1 MNDPDPVPLHNQFRK
16 GPPRP
21 SDATEP
27 MQAGTKPHHMADPYD
42 IGEALAMLAE
52 KGDAV
57 SIFTGG
63 AAEPVLA
70 RIYSVDEE
78 RPHFV
83 IELNE
88 GSVLPPGPATFVAWQ
103 RSAKLQF
110 SINDEWTSLPGQPT
124 LIPTYFPKECL
135 VLERRSSAR
144 LETPLG
150 VYYTAAFVLDGRPY
164 ELQLYDF
171 SLGGVGMRAPRRE
184 AMGLYVGR
192 KLSRV
197 RLELGANSFIV
208 ADLEVRLSRSF
219 RSFLLGD
226 QTQVGCQFTNL
237 SPDMQNE
244 LTRLLDNLEN
254 GRKGKR

>member
-1 MNDPDPVPLHNQFRK
+1 MHSAFRK
-16 GPPRP
+16 GEPRP
-21 SDATEP
+21 SEVIVP
-27 MQAGTKPHHMADPYD
+27 MEAGAKPHHMDDPYD
-42 IGEALAMLAE
+42 IGEALALLAE
-52 KGDAV
+52 QGDAV
-57 SIFTGG
+57 TIYPAG
-63 AAEPVLA
+63 ADEPILA
-70 RIYSVDEE
+70 RIYSVDDE

-83 IELNE
+83 LQLNA
-88 GSVLPPGPATFVAWQ
+88 GSVLPPGQAVFVSWQ

-110 SINDEWTSLPGQPT
+110 TINDQWVPLDGQPT
-124 LIPTYFPKECL
+124 LIPTYFPQDAL
-135 VLERRSSAR
+135 VLERRHSAR

-171 SLGGVGMRAPRRE
+171 SEGGVGMRAPKRD

-197 RLELGANSFIV
+197 RLELGVNAFIV

-226 QTQVGCQFTNL
+226 QTQVGCRFVDPT
-237 SPDMQNE
+237 PEMQGE
-244 LTRLLDNLEN
+244 LARLLAKLEA
-254 GRKGKR
+254 GRKSKV

>member
-1 MNDPDPVPLHNQFRK
+1 VSDPDPVTAAKVFRK

-27 MQAGTKPHHMADPYD
+27 MEAGTKPHHMADPFD

-57 SIFTGG
+57 SIYTSS
-63 AAEPVLA
+63 AVEPVMA
-70 RIYSVDEE
+70 RIFSVDEE

-88 GSVLPPGPATFVAWQ
+88 GSVLPPGLATFVAWQ

-110 SINDEWTSLPGQPT
+110 TINDEWVSQPDKPT

-171 SLGGVGMRAPRRE
+171 SLGGVGMRAPKRE

-197 RLELGANSFIV
+197 RLELGANAFIV

-226 QTQVGCQFTNL
+226 QTQVGCQFVDL

-244 LTRLLDNLEN
+244 LTRLLDNLEAK
-254 GRKGKR
+254 RRGK